1 MKNFTV
7 LPPVAANGERTLPL
21 DVQQREIAGIMHE
34 LKNQV
39 CTIGLAIA
47 ALKYPDEME
56 EDRQRHFASLE
67 AVISS
72 MNRQFH
78 RLEESLTRAGYKG
91 RAGQSI
97 SKRPRRS
104 IIGGKAPQNTTGSS
118 DSAPCADS
126 VEQPKTVSPFLPGRC
141 V

>member
-1 MKNFTV
+1 MKKFTV
-7 LPPVAANGERTLPL
+7 LPPVAANVPS
-21 DVQQREIAGIMHE
+21 DVQQREIAAIMHE

-47 ALKYPDEME
+47 ALKYPDETE

-78 RLEESLTRAGYKG
+78 RLEDSLTKAGYKG
-91 RAGQSI
+91 RASQSPH
-97 SKRPRRS
+97 RAPARGL
-104 IIGGKAPQNTTGSS
+104 IGGKPSQSPAVRAISRHAP
-118 DSAPCADS
+118 
-126 VEQPKTVSPFLPGRC
+126 PFNNQEL
-141 V
+141 